1 MYAGGVLGL
10 SKTMKKI
17 KFNEDL
23 IRILI
28 SAVLLIISIFLKN
41 FKTAYLIVIV
51 VSYVFVSKEVYENAL
66 KNIKNKEIFDENLL
80 MIIATL
86 GAFYIKEYPEAV
98 LVMLLFSLGEY
109 LSSQAVD
116 NSKKAIID
124 LMDLRSDKTRLKNG
138 ELVSTKK
145 VKLNDIIIVNPGEKI
160 PLDGIIINGASHL
173 DTKNLTGESKPLSVK
188 KGDTVLSGTIN
199 IESILEI
206 NSTSTYKTS
215 TASKIIDIMEHADE
229 KKAKTEKFI
238 TKFSKIYTP
247 IVVLLSILIVV
258 IPTILGCDF
267 NTWLYRALEMLVI
280 SCPCAL
286 VISVPLSYF
295 AGIGRASKDGILI
308 KGSNELDNLSNIK
321 TILFDKTG
329 TLTKGVFEVTKINGN
344 INEVLKIAAN
354 AEAHSNHPIG
364 KSIVS
369 AYNKTLD
376 MKITDYKEIAGLG
389 ISCKLNKEKVLV
401 GKIDLLLE
409 NNIDVD
415 KIDSV
420 GTVIYVAKNNE
431 CIGSIIISDKIK
443 DNAKE
448 TLEDLRGELVEN
460 LVVLSGDK
468 DEVVEDLAKTLNLDA
483 YHAELLPEDKI
494 KLLEEYQIFGQTAF
508 VGDGIND
515 APVIKLSDIG
525 IAMGKIGS
533 DATVDASDIVLM
545 NDDLSSITKAIRISK
560 LTKRVILSNIIFAI
574 SFKLLMLVL
583 AIIGITPIYLAV
595 FADVGVTLLSVLN
608 SLRIFKKDL

>member
-1 MYAGGVLGL
+1 
-10 SKTMKKI
+10 MKKI

-28 SAVLLIISIFLKN
+28 SAILLIISIFLKN

-116 NSKKAIID
+116 NSKKAIIE

-494 KLLEEYQIFGQTAF
+494 KLLEEYQIFGNVAF

>member
-1 MYAGGVLGL
+1 
-10 SKTMKKI
+10 MKKI

-41 FKTAYLIVIV
+41 FKIAYLIVIV

-116 NSKKAIID
+116 NSKKAIIN

-344 INEVLKIAAN
+344 INEVLKVAAN

-448 TLEDLRGELVEN
+448 ALEDLRGELVEN

-494 KLLEEYQIFGQTAF
+494 KLLEEYQIFGNVAF

-608 SLRIFKKDL
+608 SLRIFKKGL

>member
-1 MYAGGVLGL
+1 
-10 SKTMKKI
+10 MKKI

-86 GAFYIKEYPEAV
+86 GAFYIKEYLEAV

-109 LSSQAVD
+109 LSSQAID
-116 NSKKAIID
+116 NSKKAIIE

>member
-1 MYAGGVLGL
+1 
-10 SKTMKKI
+10 MKKI
-17 KFNEDL
+17 KINEDL

-66 KNIKNKEIFDENLL
+66 KNIKKKEIFDENLL

-206 NSTSTYKTS
+206 NTTSTYKTS

-295 AGIGRASKDGILI
+295 SGIGRASKDGILI

-494 KLLEEYQIFGQTAF
+494 KLLEEYQIFGNVAF

-533 DATVDASDIVLM
+533 DATIEASDIVLM

-574 SFKLLMLVL
+574 SFKLLMLIL

-608 SLRIFKKDL
+608 SLRIFKKGL

>member
-1 MYAGGVLGL
+1 
-10 SKTMKKI
+10 MKKI

-109 LSSQAVD
+109 LSNQAVD

-124 LMDLRSDKTRLKNG
+124 LMDLRSDTTRLKNG

-494 KLLEEYQIFGQTAF
+494 KLLEEYQIFGNVAF

-574 SFKLLMLVL
+574 SFKLLMLIL

>member
-1 MYAGGVLGL
+1 
-10 SKTMKKI
+10 MKKI

-116 NSKKAIID
+116 NSKKAIIE

-247 IVVLLSILIVV
+247 IVVLLSILIVI

-448 TLEDLRGELVEN
+448 TLEDLRRELVEN

-494 KLLEEYQIFGQTAF
+494 KLLEEYQIFGNVAF

-533 DATVDASDIVLM
+533 DATIEASDIVLM

-574 SFKLLMLVL
+574 SFKLLMLIL

-608 SLRIFKKDL
+608 SLRIFKKGL

>member
-1 MYAGGVLGL
+1 
-10 SKTMKKI
+10 MKKI

-28 SAVLLIISIFLKN
+28 SAILLIISIFLKN

-51 VSYVFVSKEVYENAL
+51 VSYVLVSKEVYENAL
-66 KNIKNKEIFDENLL
+66 KNIKKKEIFDENLL

-116 NSKKAIID
+116 NSKKAIIE

-415 KIDSV
+415 K
-420 GTVIYVAKNNE
+420 NNE

>member
-1 MYAGGVLGL
+1 
-10 SKTMKKI
+10 MKKI

-66 KNIKNKEIFDENLL
+66 KNIKKKEIFDENLL

-116 NSKKAIID
+116 NSKKAIIE
-124 LMDLRSDKTRLKNG
+124 LMDLRSDTTRLKNG

-443 DNAKE
+443 DNVKE

-494 KLLEEYQIFGQTAF
+494 KLLEEYQIFGNVAF

-574 SFKLLMLVL
+574 SFKLLMLIL

-608 SLRIFKKDL
+608 SLRIFKKGL

>member
-1 MYAGGVLGL
+1 
-10 SKTMKKI
+10 MKKI
-17 KFNEDL
+17 KINEDL

-28 SAVLLIISIFLKN
+28 SAILLIISIFLKK

-66 KNIKNKEIFDENLL
+66 KNIKKKEIFDENLL

-116 NSKKAIID
+116 NSKKAIIE

-329 TLTKGVFEVTKINGN
+329 TLTKGVFEVIKINGN

-431 CIGSIIISDKIK
+431 SIGSIIISDKIK

-448 TLEDLRGELVEN
+448 TLEDLKGELVEN

-494 KLLEEYQIFGQTAF
+494 KLLEEYQIFGNVAF

-574 SFKLLMLVL
+574 SFKLLMLIL

-608 SLRIFKKDL
+608 SLRIFKKGL

>member
-1 MYAGGVLGL
+1 
-10 SKTMKKI
+10 MKKI
-17 KFNEDL
+17 KFSEDL

-28 SAVLLIISIFLKN
+28 SAILLIISIFLKN

-66 KNIKNKEIFDENLL
+66 KNIKKKEIFDENLL

-109 LSSQAVD
+109 LSNQAVD

-124 LMDLRSDKTRLKNG
+124 LMDLRSDTTRLKNG

-329 TLTKGVFEVTKINGN
+329 TITKGVFEVTKINGN

>member
-1 MYAGGVLGL
+1 
-10 SKTMKKI
+10 MKKI
-17 KFNEDL
+17 KINEDL

-116 NSKKAIID
+116 NSKKAIIE

-206 NSTSTYKTS
+206 NTTSTYKTS

-443 DNAKE
+443 DNVKE

-494 KLLEEYQIFGQTAF
+494 KLLEEYQIFGNVAF

-533 DATVDASDIVLM
+533 DATIEASDIVLM

>member
-1 MYAGGVLGL
+1 
-10 SKTMKKI
+10 MKKI

-28 SAVLLIISIFLKN
+28 SAVLLIISMFLKK
-41 FKTAYLIVIV
+41 FKTAYLIIIVI
-51 VSYVFVSKEVYENAL
+51 SYVFVSKKVYENAI
-66 KNIKNKEIFDENLL
+66 KNIKKKELFDENLL

-109 LSSQAVD
+109 LSDQAID

-160 PLDGIIINGASHL
+160 PLDGIIINGVSHL

-188 KGDTVLSGTIN
+188 KGDIVLSGTIN
-199 IESILEI
+199 IEGILEI

-494 KLLEEYQIFGQTAF
+494 KLLEEYQIFGNVAF

-574 SFKLLMLVL
+574 SFKLLMLIL

-608 SLRIFKKDL
+608 SLRIFKKGL

>member
-1 MYAGGVLGL
+1 
-10 SKTMKKI
+10 MKKI

-28 SAVLLIISIFLKN
+28 SAILLIISIFLKN
-41 FKTAYLIVIV
+41 FKIAYLIVIV
-51 VSYVFVSKEVYENAL
+51 VSYVFVSKEVYKNAL

-116 NSKKAIID
+116 NSKKAIIE

-533 DATVDASDIVLM
+533 DATIEASDIVLM

>member
-1 MYAGGVLGL
+1 
-10 SKTMKKI
+10 MKKI
-17 KFNEDL
+17 KINEDL

-28 SAVLLIISIFLKN
+28 SAILLITSIFLKN

-66 KNIKNKEIFDENLL
+66 KNIKKKEIFDENLL

-116 NSKKAIID
+116 NSKKAIIE

-443 DNAKE
+443 DNVKE

-494 KLLEEYQIFGQTAF
+494 KLLEEYQIFGNVAF

-574 SFKLLMLVL
+574 SFKLLMLIL

-608 SLRIFKKDL
+608 SLRIFKKGL

>member
-1 MYAGGVLGL
+1 
-10 SKTMKKI
+10 MKKI

-116 NSKKAIID
+116 NSKKAIIE

-199 IESILEI
+199 MESILEI
-206 NSTSTYKTS
+206 NTTSTYKTS

-468 DEVVEDLAKTLNLDA
+468 EEVVEDLAKTLNLDA
-483 YHAELLPEDKI
+483 YHAKLLPEDKI
-494 KLLEEYQIFGQTAF
+494 KLLEEYQIFGNVAF

-574 SFKLLMLVL
+574 SFKLLMLIL
-583 AIIGITPIYLAV
+583 AIIGVTPIYLAV

-608 SLRIFKKDL
+608 SLRIFKKGL

>member
-1 MYAGGVLGL
+1 
-10 SKTMKKI
+10 MKKI

-28 SAVLLIISIFLKN
+28 SAILLIISIFLKN
-41 FKTAYLIVIV
+41 FKIAYLIVIV
-51 VSYVFVSKEVYENAL
+51 VSYVFVSKEVYKNAL

-116 NSKKAIID
+116 NSKKAIIE

-267 NTWLYRALEMLVI
+267 NTWLYRALEILVI

-369 AYNKTLD
+369 AYNKTID

-443 DNAKE
+443 DNVKE

-494 KLLEEYQIFGQTAF
+494 KLLEEYQIFGNVAF

-574 SFKLLMLVL
+574 SFKLLMLIL

>member
-1 MYAGGVLGL
+1 
-10 SKTMKKI
+10 MKKI

-28 SAVLLIISIFLKN
+28 SAILLIISIFLKN

-109 LSSQAVD
+109 LSNQAVD

-448 TLEDLRGELVEN
+448 TLEDLRRELVEN

-494 KLLEEYQIFGQTAF
+494 KLLEEYQIFGNVAF

-574 SFKLLMLVL
+574 SFKLLMLIL

>member
-1 MYAGGVLGL
+1 
-10 SKTMKKI
+10 MKKI

-28 SAVLLIISIFLKN
+28 SAILLIISIFLKN
-41 FKTAYLIVIV
+41 FKTTYLIVIV

-109 LSSQAVD
+109 LSNQAVD

-494 KLLEEYQIFGQTAF
+494 KLLEEYQIFGNVAF

>member
-1 MYAGGVLGL
+1 
-10 SKTMKKI
+10 MKKI
-17 KFNEDL
+17 KINEDL

-28 SAVLLIISIFLKN
+28 SAVLLITSIFLKN
-41 FKTAYLIVIV
+41 FKTAYLIAIV

-66 KNIKNKEIFDENLL
+66 KNIKKKEIFDENLL

-116 NSKKAIID
+116 NSKKAIIE

-494 KLLEEYQIFGQTAF
+494 KLLEEYQIFGNVAF

-545 NDDLSSITKAIRISK
+545 NDDLSNITKAIRISK

-574 SFKLLMLVL
+574 SFKLLMLIL

>member
-1 MYAGGVLGL
+1 
-10 SKTMKKI
+10 MKKI

-28 SAVLLIISIFLKN
+28 SAILLIISIFLKN

-66 KNIKNKEIFDENLL
+66 KNIKKKEIFDENLL

-109 LSSQAVD
+109 LSNQAVD
-116 NSKKAIID
+116 NSKKAIIE

-354 AEAHSNHPIG
+354 AEAYSNHPIG

-401 GKIDLLLE
+401 GKKELLLE

-420 GTVIYVAKNNE
+420 GTIIYVAKNNE

-443 DNAKE
+443 DNVKE

-494 KLLEEYQIFGQTAF
+494 KLLEEYQIFGNVAF

-574 SFKLLMLVL
+574 SFKLLMLIL

-608 SLRIFKKDL
+608 SLRIFKKEL

>member
-1 MYAGGVLGL
+1 
-10 SKTMKKI
+10 MKKI

-28 SAVLLIISIFLKN
+28 SAILLIISIFLKN

-51 VSYVFVSKEVYENAL
+51 VSYVLVSKEVYENAL
-66 KNIKNKEIFDENLL
+66 KNIKKKEIFDENLL

-116 NSKKAIID
+116 NSKKAIIE

-574 SFKLLMLVL
+574 SFKLLMLIL

-608 SLRIFKKDL
+608 SLRIFKKSL

>member
-1 MYAGGVLGL
+1 
-10 SKTMKKI
+10 MKKI

-28 SAVLLIISIFLKN
+28 SAILLIISIFLKN
-41 FKTAYLIVIV
+41 FKIAYLIVIV
-51 VSYVFVSKEVYENAL
+51 VSYVFVSKEVYKNAL

-116 NSKKAIID
+116 NSKKAIIE

-267 NTWLYRALEMLVI
+267 NTWLYRALEILVI

-369 AYNKTLD
+369 AYNRTLD

-443 DNAKE
+443 DNVKE

-494 KLLEEYQIFGQTAF
+494 KLLEEYQIFGNVAF

-574 SFKLLMLVL
+574 SFKLLMLIL

>member
-1 MYAGGVLGL
+1 
-10 SKTMKKI
+10 MKKI

-28 SAVLLIISIFLKN
+28 SAILLIISIFLKN

-109 LSSQAVD
+109 LSDQAVD
-116 NSKKAIID
+116 NSKKAITQ

-448 TLEDLRGELVEN
+448 TLEDLRRELVEN

-494 KLLEEYQIFGQTAF
+494 KLLEEYQIFGNVAF

-574 SFKLLMLVL
+574 SFKLLMLIL

>member
-1 MYAGGVLGL
+1 
-10 SKTMKKI
+10 MKKI
-17 KFNEDL
+17 KFSEDL

-28 SAVLLIISIFLKN
+28 SAILLIIIIFLKN

-66 KNIKNKEIFDENLL
+66 KNIKKKEIFDENLL

-109 LSSQAVD
+109 LSNQAVD
-116 NSKKAIID
+116 NSKKAIIE

-401 GKIDLLLE
+401 GKKELLLE

-420 GTVIYVAKNNE
+420 GTIIYVAKNNE

-443 DNAKE
+443 DNVKE

-494 KLLEEYQIFGQTAF
+494 KLLEEYQIFGNVAF

-545 NDDLSSITKAIRISK
+545 NDDLSSITKAIKISK

-574 SFKLLMLVL
+574 SFKLLMLIL

>member
-1 MYAGGVLGL
+1 
-10 SKTMKKI
+10 MKKI

-66 KNIKNKEIFDENLL
+66 KNIKKKEIFDENLL

-116 NSKKAIID
+116 NSKKAIIE

-574 SFKLLMLVL
+574 SFKLLMLIL

-608 SLRIFKKDL
+608 SLRIFKKGL

>member
-1 MYAGGVLGL
+1 
-10 SKTMKKI
+10 MKKI

-66 KNIKNKEIFDENLL
+66 KNIKKKEIFDENLL

-116 NSKKAIID
+116 NSKKAIIE
-124 LMDLRSDKTRLKNG
+124 LMDLRSDTTRLKNG

-443 DNAKE
+443 DNVKE

-494 KLLEEYQIFGQTAF
+494 KLLEEYQIFGNVAF

-574 SFKLLMLVL
+574 SFKLLMLIL
-583 AIIGITPIYLAV
+583 AIIGVTPIYLAV

-608 SLRIFKKDL
+608 SLRIFKKGL

>member
-1 MYAGGVLGL
+1 
-10 SKTMKKI
+10 MKKI
-17 KFNEDL
+17 KINEDL

-116 NSKKAIID
+116 NSKKAIIE

-199 IESILEI
+199 IEGILEI

-533 DATVDASDIVLM
+533 DATIEASDIVLM

-574 SFKLLMLVL
+574 SFKLLMLIL

>member
-1 MYAGGVLGL
+1 
-10 SKTMKKI
+10 MKKI

-109 LSSQAVD
+109 LSNQAVD
-116 NSKKAIID
+116 NSKKAIIE
-124 LMDLRSDKTRLKNG
+124 LMDLRSDTTRLKNG

-160 PLDGIIINGASHL
+160 PLDGIIINGSSHL

-389 ISCKLNKEKVLV
+389 ISCKLNKEKILV

-608 SLRIFKKDL
+608 SLRIFKKGL

>member
-1 MYAGGVLGL
+1 
-10 SKTMKKI
+10 MKKI
-17 KFNEDL
+17 KFSEDL

-28 SAVLLIISIFLKN
+28 SAILLIISIFLKN

-66 KNIKNKEIFDENLL
+66 KNIKKKEIFDENLL

-109 LSSQAVD
+109 LSNQAVD

-329 TLTKGVFEVTKINGN
+329 TITKGVFEVTKINGN

-494 KLLEEYQIFGQTAF
+494 KLLEEYQIFGNVAF

-525 IAMGKIGS
+525 ISMGKIGS

-574 SFKLLMLVL
+574 SFKLLMLIL

>member
-1 MYAGGVLGL
+1 
-10 SKTMKKI
+10 MKKI

-28 SAVLLIISIFLKN
+28 SAILLIISIFLKK

-51 VSYVFVSKEVYENAL
+51 VSYVFVSKEVYEKAL

-109 LSSQAVD
+109 LSSQTVD
-116 NSKKAIID
+116 NSKKAIIE

-199 IESILEI
+199 IEGILEI

-494 KLLEEYQIFGQTAF
+494 KLLEEYQIFGNVAF

>member
-1 MYAGGVLGL
+1 
-10 SKTMKKI
+10 MKKI
-17 KFNEDL
+17 KINEDL

-116 NSKKAIID
+116 NSKKAIIE

-199 IESILEI
+199 MESILEI
-206 NSTSTYKTS
+206 NTTSTYKTS

-247 IVVLLSILIVV
+247 VVVLLSILIVV

-468 DEVVEDLAKTLNLDA
+468 EEVVEDLAKTLNLDA
-483 YHAELLPEDKI
+483 YHAKLLPEDKI
-494 KLLEEYQIFGQTAF
+494 KLLEEYQIFGNVAF

-533 DATVDASDIVLM
+533 DATIEASDIVLM

-574 SFKLLMLVL
+574 SFKLLMLIL
-583 AIIGITPIYLAV
+583 AIIGVTPIYLAV

-608 SLRIFKKDL
+608 SLRIFKKGL

>member
-1 MYAGGVLGL
+1 
-10 SKTMKKI
+10 MKKI

-41 FKTAYLIVIV
+41 FKTAYLTVIV

-66 KNIKNKEIFDENLL
+66 INIKKKEIFDENLL

-124 LMDLRSDKTRLKNG
+124 LMDLRSDKARLKNG

-267 NTWLYRALEMLVI
+267 NTWLYRALEILVI

-369 AYNKTLD
+369 AYNKNLD

-574 SFKLLMLVL
+574 SFKLLMLIL

>member
-1 MYAGGVLGL
+1 
-10 SKTMKKI
+10 MKKI

-41 FKTAYLIVIV
+41 FKTTYLIVIV

-109 LSSQAVD
+109 LSNQAVD

-138 ELVSTKK
+138 ELISTKK

-160 PLDGIIINGASHL
+160 PLDGIIINGVSHL

-188 KGDTVLSGTIN
+188 KGDIVLSGTIN
-199 IESILEI
+199 IEGILEI
-206 NSTSTYKTS
+206 KTTSTYKTS

-286 VISVPLSYF
+286 VISVPLGYF
-295 AGIGRASKDGILI
+295 AGIGRASKEGILI

-329 TLTKGVFEVTKINGN
+329 TLTKGVFEVTKINGDTH
-344 INEVLKIAAN
+344 EVLKVAAN

-389 ISCKLNKEKVLV
+389 ISCKLNKEKVLI

-415 KIDSV
+415 EIDSV

-448 TLEDLRGELVEN
+448 TLEDLRRELVEN

-494 KLLEEYQIFGQTAF
+494 KLLEEYQIFGNVAF

-608 SLRIFKKDL
+608 SLRIFKKGL

>member
-1 MYAGGVLGL
+1 
-10 SKTMKKI
+10 MKKI

-116 NSKKAIID
+116 NSKKAIIE

-494 KLLEEYQIFGQTAF
+494 KLLEEYQIFGNVAF

-574 SFKLLMLVL
+574 SFKLLMLIL
-583 AIIGITPIYLAV
+583 AIVGITPIYLAV

-608 SLRIFKKDL
+608 SLRIFKKGL

>member
-1 MYAGGVLGL
+1 
-10 SKTMKKI
+10 MKKI

-28 SAVLLIISIFLKN
+28 SAILLIISIFLKN

-66 KNIKNKEIFDENLL
+66 KNIKKKEIFDENLL

-116 NSKKAIID
+116 NSKKAIIE

-160 PLDGIIINGASHL
+160 PLDGIIINGVSHL

>member
-1 MYAGGVLGL
+1 
-10 SKTMKKI
+10 MKKI

-28 SAVLLIISIFLKN
+28 SAILLIISIFLKN

-66 KNIKNKEIFDENLL
+66 KNIKKKEIFDENLL

-443 DNAKE
+443 DNVKE

-494 KLLEEYQIFGQTAF
+494 KLLEEYQIFGNVAF

-574 SFKLLMLVL
+574 SFKLLMLIL

-608 SLRIFKKDL
+608 SLRIFKKGL

>member
-1 MYAGGVLGL
+1 
-10 SKTMKKI
+10 MKKI

-28 SAVLLIISIFLKN
+28 SAILLIISIFLKN

-66 KNIKNKEIFDENLL
+66 KNIKKKEIFDENLL

-116 NSKKAIID
+116 NSKKAIIE

-206 NSTSTYKTS
+206 NTTSTYKTS

-369 AYNKTLD
+369 AYDKILD

-533 DATVDASDIVLM
+533 DATIEASDIVLM

>member
-1 MYAGGVLGL
+1 
-10 SKTMKKI
+10 MKKI

-508 VGDGIND
+508 VVDGIND

>member
-1 MYAGGVLGL
+1 
-10 SKTMKKI
+10 MKKI

-28 SAVLLIISIFLKN
+28 SAILLIISIFLKK
-41 FKTAYLIVIV
+41 FKTTYLIVIV

-116 NSKKAIID
+116 NSKKAIIE

-574 SFKLLMLVL
+574 SFKLLMLIL

-608 SLRIFKKDL
+608 SLRIFKKSL

>member
-1 MYAGGVLGL
+1 
-10 SKTMKKI
+10 MKKI

-28 SAVLLIISIFLKN
+28 SAILLIISIFLKK

-51 VSYVFVSKEVYENAL
+51 VSYVLVSKEVYENAL
-66 KNIKNKEIFDENLL
+66 KNIKKKEIFDENLL

-160 PLDGIIINGASHL
+160 PLDGIIINGSSHL

-215 TASKIIDIMEHADE
+215 TASKIIDVMEHADE

-443 DNAKE
+443 DNVKE

-460 LVVLSGDK
+460 LVILSGDK

-494 KLLEEYQIFGQTAF
+494 KLLEEYQIFGNVAF

-574 SFKLLMLVL
+574 SFKLLMLIL